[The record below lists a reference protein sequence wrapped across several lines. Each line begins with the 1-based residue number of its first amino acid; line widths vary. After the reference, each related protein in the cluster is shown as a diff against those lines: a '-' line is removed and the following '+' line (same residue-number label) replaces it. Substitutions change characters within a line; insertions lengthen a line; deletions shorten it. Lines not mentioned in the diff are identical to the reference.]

1 MWEGTTKTILLSN
14 ASCQGIL
21 NIIKLN
27 VTKKVTAINLAECQ
41 LQVSEVLCL
50 INVCDRRHELEV
62 IHVDS
67 RRRRCSIFVRK
78 QKRRIRRNCW
88 RQVDTQHCDAANTR
102 EWVGC
107 VCWMRFTCQLHRH
120 PEGYHWATA
129 TVTSLWQPSIAPLGS
144 GQRWV

>member
-78 QKRRIRRNCW
+78 QKRRIRRNC
-88 RQVDTQHCDAANTR
+88 
-102 EWVGC
+102 
-107 VCWMRFTCQLHRH
+107 
-120 PEGYHWATA
+120 
-129 TVTSLWQPSIAPLGS
+129 
-144 GQRWV
+144 